1 MSTSEPPP
9 LRVLYA
15 EDARLYREAMA
26 AMLSSAGHNV
36 VSAEDGIAAWDLL
49 MDDMDN
55 IDVFVTDHD
64 MPGLTGLELV
74 AMLRQTTFKGRI
86 YVYSSILNA
95 KEMMFYQNLRV
106 DGIFLKDSRLEQ
118 IVRAIAT
125 RPSTWQSTGR

>member
-95 KEMMFYQNLRV
+95 KEMMSYQNLRV